1 MPLNLARRAKLLDLV
16 PYGLVATRKWLLRAG
31 MSRSALDNQIKSGQL
46 SSLHLG
52 VYVRPGTRLVWQGV
66 VCSLERMGT
75 DLVVGGTTALE
86 EQGRAPELPL
96 SGRRSIQLR
105 GLDPLP
111 PWVNGLDVPETF
123 RRKSTAWLT
132 DSATDDAAEGQPQPP
147 FLTTAT
153 PWGDGFRTIWI
164 STPERA
170 LFELLKDVPQG
181 VSFER
186 AERFLEG
193 LSDLS
198 PRRLELLLQHT
209 CSVKIRRLFFWLAER
224 QGHPWARAL
233 RPDDFDLGRGKLAL
247 AKGGRFVSRYGITV
261 PASMHG

>member
-1 MPLNLARRAKLLDLV
+1 MPLNVKRRTELLDLV
-16 PYGLVATRKWLLRAG
+16 PYGLVATRRWLLRAG
-31 MSRSALDNQIKSGQL
+31 MSTSALDNQIKSGQL
-46 SSLHLG
+46 LSVRPG

-75 DLVVGGTTALE
+75 DLVVGGATALE

-96 SGRRSIQLR
+96 SGRRSIQLH

-111 PWVNGLDVPETF
+111 PWANRLDLPETF
-123 RRKSTAWLT
+123 RRRSTGWLT
-132 DSATDDAAEGQPQPP
+132 ASGTDSDAEGRSRAF
-147 FLTTAT
+147 FLITAA
-153 PWGDGFRTIWI
+153 PWGDGFRTIRI

-170 LFELLKDVPQG
+170 LFELLKDVPQS

-198 PRRLELLLQHT
+198 PRRLELLLQRT
-209 CSVKIRRLFFWLAER
+209 PSVKIRRLFFWLAER
-224 QGHPWARAL
+224 QGHPWARPL
-233 RPDDFDLGRGKLAL
+233 RPDDFDLGRGKLVL

-261 PASMHG
+261 PAAMHG

>member
-1 MPLNLARRAKLLDLV
+1 MPFNAKRRAQLLDLV
-16 PYGLVATRKWLLRAG
+16 PYGLVATRRWLLRAG

-46 SSLHLG
+46 LSLRPG

-66 VCSLERMGT
+66 VCSLERMGA
-75 DLVVGGTTALE
+75 DLVVGGATALE

-96 SGRRSIQLR
+96 SGRRLIQLH
-105 GLDPLP
+105 GLDPLL
-111 PWVNGLDVPETF
+111 PWANRLELPATF
-123 RRKSTAWLT
+123 SRKSTAWLT
-132 DSATDDAAEGQPQPP
+132 DPPADGAAEGQPRSS
-147 FLTTAT
+147 FLTTAS
-153 PWGDGFRTIWI
+153 PWGDGFRTIRI

-170 LFELLKDVPQG
+170 LFELLKEVPQS

-198 PRRLELLLQHT
+198 PRRLHLLLRHT
-209 CSVKIRRLFFWLAER
+209 PSVKIRRLFFWLAER
-224 QGHPWARAL
+224 QGHPWARAF

>member
-1 MPLNLARRAKLLDLV
+1 MPLNLTRRAELLDLV
-16 PYGLVATRKWLLRAG
+16 PYGLVVTRKWLLRAG
-31 MSRSALDNQIKSGQL
+31 LSTSALDNQIKSGQL
-46 SSLHLG
+46 LSVRPG
-52 VYVRPGTRLVWQGV
+52 VYARPGTRLVWQGV
-66 VCSLERMGT
+66 VCSLERMGA
-75 DLVVGGTTALE
+75 DLVVGGATALE

-111 PWVNGLDVPETF
+111 SWANGVDVPETF
-123 RRKSTAWLT
+123 HRKSTAWLT
-132 DSATDDAAEGQPQPP
+132 ASGTGSDAEEPP
-147 FLTTAT
+147 RASFLTTAT
-153 PWGDGFRTIWI
+153 PWGDGFRTIRI

-170 LFELLKDVPQG
+170 LFELLKDVPQS

-198 PRRLELLLQHT
+198 PRRLHLLLRHT
-209 CSVKIRRLFFWLAER
+209 PSVKIRRLFFWLAER

>member
-1 MPLNLARRAKLLDLV
+1 MPLNATRRAELLDLV
-16 PYGLVATRKWLLRAG
+16 PYGLLATRKWLLRAG

-46 SSLHLG
+46 LSARPG
-52 VYVRPGTRLVWQGV
+52 VYVRPGTHLVWQGV

-75 DLVVGGTTALE
+75 DLVVGGATALE
-86 EQGRAPELPL
+86 EEGRAPELPL
-96 SGRRSIQLR
+96 SGRRSIHLH

-111 PWVNGLDVPETF
+111 PWANRLDLPETF
-123 RRKSTAWLT
+123 RRRSAAWLT
-132 DSATDDAAEGQPQPP
+132 ASGTGSDAEGRPRAS
-147 FLTTAT
+147 FLTTAA
-153 PWGDGFRTIWI
+153 PWGDGFRTIRL
-164 STPERA
+164 SMPERA
-170 LFELLKDVPQG
+170 LFELLKDVPQS

-198 PRRLELLLQHT
+198 PRRLELLLQRT
-209 CSVKIRRLFFWLAER
+209 ASVKIRRLFFWLAER

-233 RPDDFDLGRGKLAL
+233 RPDDVDLGRGKLAL